1 MPSKSNGLLWY
12 TCTPV
17 DFGGG
22 PDFFARDSGLLCRG
36 FQALGMA
43 SRAVMP
49 GSVRSDDEPDV
60 LRVDAAKLRSAEWWA
75 GLGIDGVVLY
85 AWGSP
90 RFLPVARAIRR
101 AGIFLVLN
109 QDNGGLVSP
118 SIDFKAWL
126 REQAV
131 LTGAGRVPGGW
142 WRAAGRV
149 AKGLTTGLLFGD
161 SLRARHLSQGDVIA
175 CVSPVA
181 AEHHRTFCRR
191 HGGEEL
197 ARKVAVVPH
206 AVDPRY
212 RLDGNA
218 VREVAVAAVGRWNDV
233 AQKRPDRLM
242 EGAERLLGVE
252 PGVVLHIVGGTT
264 DALRKWHEALDPALR
279 SRIHLQGRLDPADL
293 AALWSRVQVGWC
305 PSAFESFHLASGEAL
320 CCGASVVASDSPSL
334 SSFRWFT
341 GDGDGRLA
349 ASDDPQ
355 GHVDAIVAELA
366 AWREGRRSAEVISR
380 RWSARLHAPAVAGM
394 LVGMMKSHD

>member
-1 MPSKSNGLLWY
+1 MSGMQWY

-36 FQALGMA
+36 FQSLGMA

-49 GSVRSDDEPDV
+49 GMPRPDDEPDV
-60 LRVDAAKLRSAEWWA
+60 LRVDAANLRSPDWWA

-90 RFLPVARAIRR
+90 RFLPVARAIRH

-131 LTGAGRVPGGW
+131 LTGAGRVAGGW
-142 WRAAGRV
+142 LRAAGRV
-149 AKGLTTGLLFGD
+149 AKGLTTGLLLGD
-161 SLRARHLSQGDVIA
+161 RLRARHLAQGDVIA

-212 RLDGNA
+212 RFDPSE
-218 VREVAVAAVGRWNDV
+218 VREAAVAAVGRWHDL
-233 AQKRPDRLM
+233 AQKRPERLM
-242 EGAERLLGVE
+242 EGAELLLVRE
-252 PGVVLHIVGGTT
+252 PGVVLHIVGGITEE
-264 DALRKWHEALDPALR
+264 LRSWHEGLDPALR
-279 SRIHLQGRLDPADL
+279 PRIQLHGRLEPGDL

-305 PSAFESFHLASGEAL
+305 PSAFESFHLASAEAL
-320 CCGASVVASDSPSL
+320 CCGASVVAADSPSL

-341 GDGDGRLA
+341 GEGDGRLA
-349 ASDDPQ
+349 ASDDAV

-366 AWREGRRSAEVISR
+366 AWRAGLRRAEDISS

-394 LVGMMKSHD
+394 LVAMKKDNA

>member
-1 MPSKSNGLLWY
+1 MSGMLWY
-12 TCTPV
+12 TGTPV

-49 GSVRSDDEPDV
+49 GAPRPDDEPAV
-60 LRVDAAKLRSAEWWA
+60 LRTEAANLRSAEWWA

-90 RFLPVARAIRR
+90 RFLPVARAIRQ

-149 AKGLTTGLLFGD
+149 AKGLTTGLLLGD
-161 SLRARHLSQGDVIA
+161 ALRARHLSQGDVIG

-191 HGGEEL
+191 HGGGEL

-212 RLDGNA
+212 RLDQYA
-218 VREVAVAAVGRWNDV
+218 VREVAVAAVGRWHDL
-233 AQKRPDRLM
+233 AQKRPERLM
-242 EGAERLLGVE
+242 EGAVMLLARE
-252 PGVVLHIVGGTT
+252 PDVVLHIVGAIT
-264 DALRKWHEALDPALR
+264 DPLRSWQEALDPALR
-279 SRIHLQGRLDPADL
+279 SRIHLRGRLDPADL
-293 AALWSRVQVGWC
+293 AAMWSRVQVGWC
-305 PSAFESFHLASGEAL
+305 PSAFESFHIASGEAL

-341 GDGDGRLA
+341 GEGDGRLA
-349 ASDDPQ
+349 ASDDAA

-366 AWREGRRSAEVISR
+366 AWREGRRSADDISR

-394 LVGMMKSHD
+394 LVAMMKSDA

>member
-1 MPSKSNGLLWY
+1 
-12 TCTPV
+12 V

-22 PDFFARDSGLLCRG
+22 SDFFARDSGLLCRG

-49 GSVRSDDEPDV
+49 GAVRPDDEPDV
-60 LRVDAAKLRSAEWWA
+60 LRVDAEKLRSAEWWA
-75 GLGIDGVVLY
+75 SLGIDALVLY

-90 RFLPVARAIRR
+90 RFLPVARAIRE

-118 SIDFKAWL
+118 SIDLKAWL

-131 LTGAGRVPGGW
+131 LTGAGRLPGGW
-142 WRAAGRV
+142 WSAAVRV
-149 AKGLTTGLLFGD
+149 AKGLTSGLLLGD
-161 SLRARHLSQGDVIA
+161 RLRARHLSQGDVIA

-212 RLDGNA
+212 RPDANA
-218 VREVAVAAVGRWNDV
+218 VREVAVAAVGRWSDL
-233 AQKRPDRLM
+233 AQKRQDRLM
-242 EGAERLLGVE
+242 EVAERLLARE

-264 DALRKWHEALDPALR
+264 DALRSWHEALDPALR
-279 SRIHLQGRLDPADL
+279 SRIHLRGRLDPADL

-305 PSAFESFHLASGEAL
+305 PSAFESFHIASAEAL

-341 GDGDGRLA
+341 AEGDGRLA

-366 AWREGRRSAEVISR
+366 AWRDGRRSAEEISR

-394 LVGMMKSHD
+394 LVSMMKNDA

>member
-1 MPSKSNGLLWY
+1 MSPKSNGMLWY
-12 TCTPV
+12 TCTPK

-36 FQALGMA
+36 FQSLGIA

-49 GSVRSDDEPDV
+49 GAPRPDDEPEV
-60 LRVDAAKLRSAEWWA
+60 LRTEVANLRSAEWWA

-90 RFLPVARAIRR
+90 RFLPVARAIRQ

-126 REQAV
+126 REQTV

-142 WRAAGRV
+142 QRAAGRV
-149 AKGLTTGLLFGD
+149 AKGLTSGLLLGD
-161 SLRARHLSQGDVIA
+161 ALRARHLSQGDVIG

-212 RLDGNA
+212 RFDENA
-218 VREVAVAAVGRWNDV
+218 VREVAVAAVGRWHDL

-242 EGAERLLGVE
+242 EGAERLVARE
-252 PGVVLHIVGGTT
+252 AGVVLHIVGGIT
-264 DALRKWHEALDPALR
+264 DALRSWHEALDPALR
-279 SRIHLQGRLDPADL
+279 PRIHLRGRLDPADL

-305 PSAFESFHLASGEAL
+305 PSAFESFHIASGEAL

-341 GDGDGRLA
+341 AEGDGRLA
-349 ASDDPQ
+349 ASDDTA
-355 GHVDAIVAELA
+355 GHVDALAAELA
-366 AWREGRRSAEVISR
+366 AWREGRRSAEDISR

-394 LVGMMKSHD
+394 LVAMMKSDA

>member
-1 MPSKSNGLLWY
+1 MRWF
-12 TCTPV
+12 TCTPES
-17 DFGGG
+17 FGGG
-22 PDFFARDSGLLCRG
+22 SDFFARDSGLLCRG
-36 FQALGMA
+36 FQALGSD

-49 GSVRSDDEPDV
+49 LPGGEGDEADLIRTDYRNLESARWWRSHE
-60 LRVDAAKLRSAEWWA
+60 LN
-75 GLGIDGVVLY
+75 GVVLY
-85 AWGSP
+85 AWGRP
-90 RFLPVARAIRR
+90 RFRKVAAAIRE

-149 AKGLTTGLLFGD
+149 AKGLSTGLLLGD
-161 SLRARHLSQGDVIA
+161 ALRAWHLSQGDVIA

-212 RLDGNA
+212 GLDPSA
-218 VREVAVAAVGRWNDV
+218 VREVAVAAVGRWHDL

-242 EGAERLLGVE
+242 EGAERLLARE
-252 PGVVLHIVGGTT
+252 PGVVLHIVGGIT
-264 DALRKWHEALDPALR
+264 DALRSWHEALDPALH
-279 SRIHLQGRLDPADL
+279 SRIHLRGRLDPAEL

-305 PSAFESFHLASGEAL
+305 PSAFESFHIASGEAL

-341 GDGDGRLA
+341 GEGDGRLA
-349 ASDDPQ
+349 ASDDTQ
-355 GHVDAIVAELA
+355 GHVEAIVAELA
-366 AWREGRRSAEVISR
+366 AWREGRRSAEEISR

-394 LVGMMKSHD
+394 LVSMMKDDA